1 MEVILLDFAVILV
14 IAIAALFCIGG
25 PIIGH
30 YASKASEK
38 VEKEELN
45 KVKSK

>member
-1 MEVILLDFAVILV
+1 MDTTVILV
-14 IAIAALFCIGG
+14 VVFGVIFCVGG

-38 VEKEELN
+38 AEKEEMNNTKN
-45 KVKSK
+45 K

>member
-1 MEVILLDFAVILV
+1 VKILDTSVILV
-14 IAIAALFCIGG
+14 IIFGAFFIIGG

-38 VEKEELN
+38 EEQRQKEIEN
-45 KVKSK
+45 SKKK

>member
-1 MEVILLDFAVILV
+1 MDTTLIVVIVFM
-14 IAIAALFCIGG
+14 AIVCVGG

-38 VEKEELN
+38 HESEKSN
-45 KVKSK
+45 KTPQ

>member
-1 MEVILLDFAVILV
+1 MDTSIIIVIVLGVIICV
-14 IAIAALFCIGG
+14 GG

-38 VEKEELN
+38 AEKEEAN
-45 KVKSK
+45 KTKNK

>member
-1 MEVILLDFAVILV
+1 MDTTVILV
-14 IAIAALFCIGG
+14 IVFGAILCIGG

-38 VEKEELN
+38 AEKEELN
-45 KVKSK
+45 KAKNK